1 MRHPRTIQW
10 PRRRAEGARSAVCPT
25 RASVVRGL
33 GRFVSGV
40 GIHCA
45 LALGRVAKAR
55 LSVSRVHRRHGPHVC
70 REAAAHGR
78 QGRSRQ
84 SVGQGRRRNQRSI
97 PGADCGHEWTDFVG
111 TAMDT
116 PMKIDAMKKYHFIS
130 GLPRSGST
138 LLAALLL
145 QNPRF
150 HAGMTSPVGTLFT
163 GMLQQF
169 SAGSEFG
176 AVLNREQRHRLSRG
190 LFETFYADQVDKE
203 VIFDTNRLWCAKL
216 PALLDLFPNAK
227 IIACVRNVAWIMDSL
242 ERLYRANPYENTRL
256 FVDDNERSTVASRVE
271 TLAQRN
277 RLVGYAW
284 EALKEAYYGEQARS
298 MLVVEYELLSQA
310 PEKVLRLVYDFIG
323 EPWFEHDYENVRYDA
338 TEFDQALG
346 VSGLHKARAKVE
358 LADRRTVLPP
368 DLFEQYAALSFWQ
381 NGAPSAAN
389 VIRINN
395 NRAAKIPIS
404 LQAEV

>member
-1 MRHPRTIQW
+1 
-10 PRRRAEGARSAVCPT
+10 
-25 RASVVRGL
+25 
-33 GRFVSGV
+33 
-40 GIHCA
+40 
-45 LALGRVAKAR
+45 
-55 LSVSRVHRRHGPHVC
+55 
-70 REAAAHGR
+70 
-78 QGRSRQ
+78 
-84 SVGQGRRRNQRSI
+84 
-97 PGADCGHEWTDFVG
+97 
-111 TAMDT
+111 
-116 PMKIDAMKKYHFIS
+116 MKIDAMKKYHFIS

-298 MLVVEYELLSQA
+298 MLVVEYELLTQA

-346 VSGLHKARAKVE
+346 VSGLHKVRAKVE

-395 NRAAKIPIS
+395 NRAA
-404 LQAEV
+404 